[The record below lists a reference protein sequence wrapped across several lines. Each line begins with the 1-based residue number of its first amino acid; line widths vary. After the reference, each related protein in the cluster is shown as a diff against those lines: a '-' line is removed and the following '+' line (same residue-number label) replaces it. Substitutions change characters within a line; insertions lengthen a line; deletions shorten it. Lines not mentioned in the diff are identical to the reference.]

1 MIELNRPLIKEVIIE
16 NFMSYKYARIPLKT
30 GLNIVTGPN
39 GSGKS
44 SMLLAISVALGL
56 TYTERGRKLSDLI
69 RRGEDVARVTIVFD
83 NTPRNGR
90 RPIPRMRTDEVYLT
104 RYLRIDGNYWHE
116 LNHRI
121 ISKMEASRLL
131 ARIGLNPENM
141 LIIMHQNMVE
151 EFAFLSPT
159 ERLQLIEE
167 ATGLRGY
174 RAKILS
180 SMKKLESVISQ
191 EKEIKEAL
199 LKTSEVLNYWKERYD
214 RFIKK
219 IKLEEVLR
227 LLSLER
233 AWRIVYEREVELK
246 ELAEKIKSYK
256 LKLSELA
263 DNEKNLELEIKEIK
277 NVLSDLTD
285 KIIKG
290 NIDLKE
296 GLLNL
301 NKTWSH
307 YAELYSEKKV
317 IMFKKE
323 ILEERIKELKNKERR
338 LKKRYQEA
346 LDEAEVL
353 GERIETKRELH
364 EIEKEIKKIELEYA
378 SVKDATEEDAET
390 YKKYLNSLKE
400 LEERAKIV
408 VENRKRAEE
417 ELEKRK
423 SIWRSKITELI
434 SSVNKLYKEFIGR
447 LNGHG
452 YLRLINIDDIEKA
465 GLEIY
470 VGFKGTSPVRL
481 DPYTHSGGERS
492 AAIMCFLLALQKHIK
507 SPFRAVDEFDI
518 HMDNVNR
525 EIILELLAEMASED
539 QNIQYIVIT
548 PRLLTKLESVS
559 NIIFVQK
566 VKGISYI
573 GVSSE

>member
-573 GVSSE
+573 GVSSK